1 MQFELAKVEFETEL
15 HKHFKE
21 NFLDK
26 NDQVTLAKNL
36 VKVFDNNLHRAQT
49 SAFTSDKNLRLTNY
63 DQLMYLTAIA
73 ATNATQFYNK
83 YRKIIMDPSKDFKFA
98 PIFSQEYAVRIG
110 YAQFLE
116 PDLFTEV
123 LKEVKAKA
131 QNSDDQYVKNKPI
144 LDRIYT
150 ILGGAGTGKT
160 TAVDFLLTLM
170 IADDKR
176 GVIAVG
182 ASDTQANSL
191 QKAIKG
197 ANKVLSKDK
206 LMKAIKGDQ
215 VMKYKLNEQT
225 QHIELDTPIAVSEE
239 SLWAEDI
246 KNRIL
251 VIDEITFYD
260 EQELQLLNEYAT
272 KHNAIIIGS
281 GDNKQNGKILNVMF
295 ESGKSGTHMSG
306 IEDGLF
312 ITSPTLVATMRA
324 GNLASLENVTRLESI
339 LRHAINASIESDN
352 DPQVAVKEIEEWL
365 KANKGLTLDYF
376 EDPQTK
382 DVAGE
387 KIVATIEEA
396 KAHLT
401 NFKQLVT
408 DPKSQIAVITND
420 AAKYAGLDVEV
431 IAADKVQGGEFDY
444 VIIDVN

>member
-1 MQFELAKVEFETEL
+1 
-15 HKHFKE
+15 
-21 NFLDK
+21 
-26 NDQVTLAKNL
+26 
-36 VKVFDNNLHRAQT
+36 
-49 SAFTSDKNLRLTNY
+49 
-63 DQLMYLTAIA
+63 
-73 ATNATQFYNK
+73 
-83 YRKIIMDPSKDFKFA
+83 
-98 PIFSQEYAVRIG
+98 
-110 YAQFLE
+110 
-116 PDLFTEV
+116 
-123 LKEVKAKA
+123 
-131 QNSDDQYVKNKPI
+131 
-144 LDRIYT
+144 
-150 ILGGAGTGKT
+150 
-160 TAVDFLLTLM
+160 
-170 IADDKR
+170 
-176 GVIAVG
+176 
-182 ASDTQANSL
+182 
-191 QKAIKG
+191 
-197 ANKVLSKDK
+197 
-206 LMKAIKGDQ
+206 
-215 VMKYKLNEQT
+215 
-225 QHIELDTPIAVSEE
+225 
-239 SLWAEDI
+239 
-246 KNRIL
+246 
-251 VIDEITFYD
+251 
-260 EQELQLLNEYAT
+260 LQLLNEYAT

-312 ITSPTLVATMRA
+312 VTSPTLVATMRA